1 MDWTDLL
8 QAVLLQVVKDTLE
21 KMGPKMVAAAKD
33 VGPKMVAAAKDD
45 EMMTKI
51 LQVSYIALPLRVQM
65 LVSRD
70 KFIQFCLAHRDTL
83 LGTPN
88 PTQSVSDPRP
98 LHA

>member
-21 KMGPKMVAAAKD
+21 KM
-33 VGPKMVAAAKDD
+33 GPKMVAAAKDD